1 MVGNVDFFRREIFV
15 RWMPLRDI
23 VVKPIETDKV
33 VQFLSPKQTLLETLG
48 KLENALIPLLVFANN
63 LYVS

>member
-1 MVGNVDFFRREIFV
+1 
-15 RWMPLRDI
+15 MPLRDI